1 MVIALVLHVTLA
13 FPSGHPFSPLT
24 LRTAVAEANI
34 LWSRY
39 GVAIDLAAAGASPG
53 GRGVLTV
60 VVVETPR
67 SSAANRWRQPL
78 GAITFG
84 ADGTPAPVIEVFLA
98 DIRCFISTAR
108 VLGAFEW
115 QWPRTMRE
123 EILGRVLGRVMAH
136 EIGHYVLRSPRHG
149 SAGLMKQVQ
158 FGDAFVGLERRG
170 FALSNAEA
178 ASVALASSAG
188 AGR

>member
-1 MVIALVLHVTLA
+1 MMIALLLHVTLA

-24 LRTAVAEANI
+24 VRTAVAETNI

-39 GVAIDLAAAGASPG
+39 GVAIDLAEPGVASG
-53 GRGVLTV
+53 DRELLTV

-67 SSAANRWRQPL
+67 SPAASNWRRPL
-78 GAITFG
+78 GEIKFDPNG
-84 ADGTPAPVIEVFLA
+84 SPAPVIAVFMA
-98 DIRCFISTAR
+98 DILRFMSGAR

-123 EILGRVLGRVMAH
+123 EILGRVLGRVLAH

-149 SAGLMKQVQ
+149 DAGLMKPVH
-158 FGDAFVGLERRG
+158 FGDALVGHRRHG
-170 FALSNAEA
+170 FSLSKAEA
-178 ASVALASSAG
+178 ARIAPSPSAG
-188 AGR
+188 TGR